1 VKGEREDGVA
11 FSAPEK
17 PPDACTPAARREG
30 RVAAQCCATTL
41 AEKKAMSTDVYE
53 RISSQIANEFESGA
67 RSRLTPWNAE
77 YTAGRI
83 THALRGTSK
92 ADVRGVSNAAA

>member
-1 VKGEREDGVA
+1 VKKEREDGVA

-30 RVAAQCCATTL
+30 RVAAQVLRNNPET
-41 AEKKAMSTDVYE
+41 KAMSTDGYE

-67 RSRLTPWNAE
+67 RSRLKPWNAA
-77 YTAGRI
+77 YAAGRI
-83 THALRGTSK
+83 THPLRGTRR
-92 ADVRGVSNAAA
+92 ADVKGVSSAAA